1 MLTRNMSSQVS
12 QDAVWMSTR
21 VEFAIDSL
29 GEKGGFTLQGKQLV
43 SPGFLEVLL
52 HKEYNEEADRIGQT
66 EEDENEEEREIPDF
80 AVGETIPL
88 ISSAAA
94 LSSQG
99 AKVSVATGVQT
110 RANLEIKEKKTTPPL
125 PLTESELITL
135 MEKNGIGT
143 DARCVSIRIN
153 PLTSFSPYLRLTRV
167 FCFAASRPTL
177 RTSRSATM

>member
-1 MLTRNMSSQVS
+1 MARVYDLVVRHFIASVRLQKMRFSVGRSIVECVLNRRVCHMQVS

-21 VEFAIDSL
+21 VEFSIDVL

-52 HKEYNEEADRIGQT
+52 HKEYNEEADRGGQT
-66 EEDENEEEREIPDF
+66 EEDENEEEREIPEF
-80 AVGETIPL
+80 NVGETIPM

-94 LSSQG
+94 SISQG

-143 DARCVSIRIN
+143 DAR
-153 PLTSFSPYLRLTRV
+153 
-167 FCFAASRPTL
+167 
-177 RTSRSATM
+177 